1 MKQIVVVENMSCQ
14 NCVKH
19 VTHHFLTLEG
29 ISTVEVDLDAKEVV
43 LNTEKEHELSEFQ
56 TSLQDTVYEVLAIKE

>member
-14 NCVKH
+14 NCIKH
-19 VTHHFLTLEG
+19 VTSHFLTLEG
-29 ISTVEVDLDAKEVV
+29 VSTVEVNLDTKEVI
-43 LNTEKEHELSEFQ
+43 LSTEKEHELSEFQ